1 MFRKKEKGFALILSL
16 ILLLAMS
23 LMGGA
28 LIVITSGDH
37 RSNNNS
43 DQYQQVF
50 YVAETGLMQGEKW
63 VIDNYLGHWMTSV
76 PSASESLGDRPTE
89 AAAGAE
95 YDAAVASYNTI
106 TAAYTIREGGYFR
119 HTFDRGPARN
129 DTDIKS
135 KDKSTCMKSFKNIDA
150 EVNTLIAG
158 SGKLPKKEN
167 FINIVGPILFSE
179 DCSDYETCG
188 ESAAQYSTDH
198 LEESDRDGWDNARLQ
213 KIVES
218 EVAYL
223 KRFEYEFFVVNSG
236 SAAYRAE
243 GSSIATTTSNIDTQ
257 GTAYKVYSCGI
268 FYGEST
274 EDDEV
279 NDGNVQILIPLE
291 NLVIMPN

>member
-1 MFRKKEKGFALILSL
+1 MFRKKEKGFALVLSL

-28 LIVITSGDH
+28 LIFISSGDH

-76 PSASESLGDRPTE
+76 PSAEDSSLGKRPE
-89 AAAGAE
+89 EGHAAQAE
-95 YDAAVASYNTI
+95 YDAKVEDYQTI
-106 TAAYTIREGGYFR
+106 TALYTPREGGYFR

-129 DTDIKS
+129 DTVIAPTAKS
-135 KDKSTCMKSFKNIDA
+135 SCMKSFKNIDA
-150 EVNTLIAG
+150 AKNTLIAG
-158 SGKLPKKEN
+158 NGKLPKTKN
-167 FINIVGPILFSE
+167 FINIVGPLLLE
-179 DCSDYETCG
+179 DCENYETCVSYKT
-188 ESAAQYSTDH
+188 EN
-198 LEESDRDGWDNARLQ
+198 LEEKDKTGWDDEMLD
-213 KIVES
+213 KIVKS

-243 GSSIATTTSNIDTQ
+243 GSSVATTTSNIDTQ
-257 GTAYKVYSCGI
+257 GTAYKVYSCGL
-268 FYGEST
+268 FYGKST

-291 NLVIMPN
+291 NLIIMPN